1 MWVVRAAASPFAP
14 PLPLPAPVPCLV
26 LFALL
31 DALPLLPLPV
41 AGRSLRQ
48 REGCVLRGGEGAAS
62 VLGTGATAEEG
73 QKRVGRPP
81 FQGAQ
86 GRRGG
91 GHGGAARSCDVA
103 GAVYRRCSRTLR
115 RGPCLSARCSR
126 PTTAIRGRRVG
137 RRLARVRFSPFPKWY
152 VARRRVGECVYVLA
166 RQARGVA
173 SGGGRNVFFTSH
185 FFAKLL
191 GPGGAI
197 DSDGLDAL
205 VTRWARKYEAA
216 GGTSAAGAGVMG
228 AEAGGGGR

>member
-41 AGRSLRQ
+41 EGRSLRQ

-73 QKRVGRPP
+73 RKRVGRPP

-115 RGPCLSARCSR
+115 RGACLSARCSR
-126 PTTAIRGRRVG
+126 PTTAIRSRQDHGCGEQAQRPWFPDADGTGVIGRRV
-137 RRLARVRFSPFPKWY
+137 V
-152 VARRRVGECVYVLA
+152 V
-166 RQARGVA
+166 
-173 SGGGRNVFFTSH
+173 
-185 FFAKLL
+185 
-191 GPGGAI
+191 
-197 DSDGLDAL
+197 
-205 VTRWARKYEAA
+205 
-216 GGTSAAGAGVMG
+216 
-228 AEAGGGGR
+228 

>member
-48 REGCVLRGGEGAAS
+48 REGCVLRGGGGAAS

-115 RGPCLSARCSR
+115 RGACLSARCSR
-126 PTTAIRGRRVG
+126 PTTAIRGRQDHGCGEQAQR
-137 RRLARVRFSPFPKWY
+137 PWFPDADGTG
-152 VARRRVGECVYVLA
+152 VIGGSTVVQVLA
-166 RQARGVA
+166 GWRRSVVRA
-173 SGGGRNVFFTSH
+173 
-185 FFAKLL
+185 
-191 GPGGAI
+191 PP
-197 DSDGLDAL
+197 
-205 VTRWARKYEAA
+205 
-216 GGTSAAGAGVMG
+216 
-228 AEAGGGGR
+228 